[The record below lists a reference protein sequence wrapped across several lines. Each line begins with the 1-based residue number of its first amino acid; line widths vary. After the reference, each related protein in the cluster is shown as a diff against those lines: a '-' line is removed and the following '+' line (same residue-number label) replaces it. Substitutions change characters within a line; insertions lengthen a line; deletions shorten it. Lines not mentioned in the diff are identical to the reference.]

1 MGEHDQPDAEE
12 AQKFDV
18 EQLLFAGLDVGV
30 GVSFVMGKPSL
41 LIYLRL
47 NHTMNGEEGKGL
59 WGRACKAASYERM
72 ASPVSPISLSKSM
85 PVCYNFFNPMH
96 STRRNRW

>member
-1 MGEHDQPDAEE
+1 MNENRETFGRTMGEHDQPDAEE
-12 AQKFDV
+12 AQNSMWSSFF
-18 EQLLFAGLDVGV
+18 LAGLDVGV

-59 WGRACKAASYERM
+59 WGQG
-72 ASPVSPISLSKSM
+72 L
-85 PVCYNFFNPMH
+85 
-96 STRRNRW
+96 

>member
-1 MGEHDQPDAEE
+1 MKIEKPSVALWVNMTSQI
-12 AQKFDV
+12 QRKRKNSMWSSFF
-18 EQLLFAGLDVGV
+18 LAGLDVGV

-59 WGRACKAASYERM
+59 WEQG
-72 ASPVSPISLSKSM
+72 L
-85 PVCYNFFNPMH
+85 
-96 STRRNRW
+96 